1 MRILIADDDP
11 VIRKQLE
18 ISLAKH
24 GFDTIECADGLEAWE
39 HLQAA
44 DAPNL
49 IILDRSMPGLQGLEL
64 CAKVRKLDREPKP
77 YIIILTAQNDVKDVI
92 AGLDSGADDYIT
104 KPFYP
109 HELVARLK
117 VGIRALE
124 LQKELLETRNQLK
137 KEASHD
143 YLTGILNRR
152 AAMDSFQ
159 QELKRNQRLKNP
171 LSVALLDLDY
181 FKKVNDDYGHLAGDE
196 VLCETAKRV
205 ASALRPYDIFGRY
218 GGEEFLLI
226 LPECNGDDAQLICQ
240 RVRALICDKSM
251 RTSSGDIS
259 ISLSVGLCVSSG
271 QGQYS
276 VEEMVQQ
283 ADHALYQAKETGRNC
298 VRSVK
303 VD

>member
-18 ISLAKH
+18 ISLTKH
-24 GFDTIECADGLEAWE
+24 GFDIIECADGLEAWK

-44 DAPNL
+44 DAPSL
-49 IILDRSMPGLQGLEL
+49 LILDRSMPGLQGLEL
-64 CAKVRKLDREPKP
+64 CEKVRKLDREPQP
-77 YIIILTAQNDVKDVI
+77 YIIILTSKNDVKDVI

-226 LPECNGDDAQLICQ
+226 LPECTGDDAQLICQ
-240 RVRALICDKSM
+240 RVRTLICDKKM
-251 RTSSGDIS
+251 QTSSGDIS

-271 QGQYS
+271 QGRYS
-276 VEEMVQQ
+276 AEEMVQQ
-283 ADHALYQAKETGRNC
+283 ADHALYQAKEAGRNC
-298 VRSVK
+298 IRSLR